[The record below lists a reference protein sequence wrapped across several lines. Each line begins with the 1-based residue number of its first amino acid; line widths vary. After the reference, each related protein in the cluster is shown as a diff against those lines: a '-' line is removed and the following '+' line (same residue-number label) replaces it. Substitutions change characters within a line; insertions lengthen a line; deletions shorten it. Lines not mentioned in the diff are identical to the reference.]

1 MYEVDLYRRVRLACH
16 HDGLSRREAARR
28 FGIDRKTIAKMLA
41 FSVPP
46 GYRRSGP
53 PRRPKLDPF
62 TGIIDR
68 ILEGDQGSHRKQ
80 RHTAK
85 KIFERLRDEYG
96 FTGGYTIV
104 KDYVRGRRRRTRE
117 MFVPLAHPPGHAQVD
132 FGEAMA
138 VIGGVA
144 RKVHFFAFDLPHSDA
159 GFVKAYPAET
169 TEAFC
174 DGHVAAFAFFGGV
187 PRSILYDNT
196 TLAVARILG
205 DGTRQRTRVFGE
217 LQSHYLFEDR
227 FGRPGKGNDKG
238 KVEGLVGFIR
248 RNYLVPVPHVESLEA
263 LNAGL
268 EAQCRSRL
276 GNRLRR
282 HAETIG
288 ERLGRDREA
297 FMPLPPVPY
306 DACDRRPGRVSS
318 LSLVRYRNN
327 DYSVPVA
334 YGHREVLIRGYV
346 DEVAISCGADVIA
359 RHRRSYGH
367 EDLIFDPLHYLPLIE
382 KKIGALDQAAP
393 LAGWDLP
400 EAFVTLRRLMEAR
413 MGKAGKREYV
423 QVLRLL
429 ETFRLAE
436 VEAAIRDALKLGAI
450 GFDAVKHLVLC
461 RIERRPP
468 RLNLD
473 VYPYLPRARV
483 ATTSARSYMSLL
495 PGAGT

>member
-1 MYEVDLYRRVRLACH
+1 MF
-16 HDGLSRREAARR
+16 GL
-28 FGIDRKTIAKMLA
+28 DRKTVRKMLA
-41 FSVPP
+41 YSVPP
-46 GYRRSGP
+46 GYRRGAP
-53 PRRPKLDPF
+53 ARRPKLDAF

-68 ILEGDQGSHRKQ
+68 ILEEDRGSHRKQ

-85 KIFERLRDEYG
+85 RIFERLRDEYG
-96 FTGGYTIV
+96 FAGGYTIV
-104 KDYVRGRRRRTRE
+104 KDYVRGRQLRSRE
-117 MFVPLAHPPGHAQVD
+117 MFVPLVHPPGHAQVD

-159 GFVKAYPAET
+159 PFVKAYPAET
-169 TEAFC
+169 SEAFC

-205 DGTRQRTRVFGE
+205 DGTRQRTRIFSE

-248 RNYLVPVPHVESLEA
+248 RNYLVPIPRCESFEA
-263 LNAGL
+263 LNADL
-268 EAQCRSRL
+268 AAQCHSRL

-297 FMPLPPVPY
+297 FLALPASPY
-306 DACDRRPGRVSS
+306 DACDRQPGRVSS
-318 LSLVRYRNN
+318 LSLVRYRAN

-346 DEVAISCGADVIA
+346 DKVVIGCGADVIA
-359 RHRRSYGH
+359 RHRRSYER

-393 LAGWDLP
+393 LAGWGLP
-400 EAFVTLRRLMEAR
+400 EVFATLRRLMEAR

-429 ETFRLAE
+429 ETFPIAE
-436 VEAAIRDALKLGAI
+436 VEGAVRDALRLGAI

-473 VYPYLPRARV
+473 LYPYLPRARV
-483 ATTSARSYMSLL
+483 AATSPESYMSLL
-495 PGAGT
+495 SRTGA